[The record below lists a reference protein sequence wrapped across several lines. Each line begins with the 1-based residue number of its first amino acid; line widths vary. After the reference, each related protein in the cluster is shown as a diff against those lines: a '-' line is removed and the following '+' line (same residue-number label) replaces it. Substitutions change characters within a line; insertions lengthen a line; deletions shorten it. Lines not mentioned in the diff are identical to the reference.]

1 MSRAPKIT
9 APKSMELLGAV
20 LGALAPQAIVS
31 QATGANG
38 PEVRAPQVQNQN
50 QNQTGMT
57 QAQATRAN
65 QAMDIEGGFHGFRV
79 GPNTTIH
86 TFPAWNQRKARR
98 ASRQTGRKIQKRY
111 AR

>member
-9 APKSMELLGAV
+9 ATKSMALLGAM
-20 LGALAPQAIVS
+20 LGALAPQATVS
-31 QATGANG
+31 QTPGANG
-38 PEVRAPQVQNQN
+38 PEVRAPQAQN

-65 QAMDIEGGFHGFRV
+65 QALGIEGGFHGFRA

-98 ASRQTGRKIQKRY
+98 ASRQTGCKIQKRY